1 MPSWSFS
8 SALLALC
15 SPDYENIWA
24 WPTWGTVTGCD
35 MPLFHPDFPASGEL
49 PPSTLEAVRKY
60 ANKFWDKKKEVERL
74 AYAQASRYTDTLGRS
89 LWSKWAT
96 TIAKRATI
104 NGRIDKVLEAHYRLP
119 HQLMDE
125 TRKANLGA
133 AQTQIAYPEIGL
145 TLFGEDA
152 LIDPDTPHLR
162 LKPFVHSFV
171 HMLVVMTWDRFRKS
185 VGREISKLD
194 QMRVEVNDAFT
205 AISVAEATP
214 TPFHIRVFIRKAEA
228 FIELLRRYQ
237 DNAAATEVNQW
248 IETMLDMFG
257 AVGSGDKARASKLPN
272 ALRQALEHFATANIV
287 QSLADH
293 LNMIISGATL
303 DMDMD
308 MPDIPNEFVPSPAWE
323 EGTEEYS
330 HLSVDQLWVL
340 LGLPDKAIPFFNTKL
355 DPTGLHNPWTEEG
368 NAFFEDDRNSKINLT
383 PRWHQL
389 VGLYEMMNMAFIAE
403 PVVLMDE
410 VGLGK
415 TLQIIALVACLAY
428 YRDYYHQKKY
438 FPGAFKHRMWQGK
451 NGNIPTLDSIVVV
464 PVNLQ
469 TQMESEIRRYL
480 YPGTFDIIPYIG
492 AYKSRKTF
500 WEDVVKKSVQPAGR
514 RLFMATSSALSSDGE
529 QLYKLETRKP
539 SGPLIK
545 DPKFR
550 RVSCATVYRQN
561 WLLAGIDEAHV
572 CRNLNKTHIAC
583 RALREA
589 SSCTVAMTATPVIS
603 RILDL
608 WNLGRMLG
616 LVAFVGQRPDD
627 EARKIERNLRSA
639 AREDKKTSK
648 QVGDKTLV
656 LHANLTGHH
665 MPNKVQEVMLESI
678 GAIRDAF
685 KGKVIRRTVNSED
698 YHGSRIIRLKA
709 YEEHMLLLDLYD
721 SEIRNLDII
730 ANELAQDSE
739 TGVQYGMGKAFYI
752 KFRRAITH
760 PSCNAEYEWT
770 NPESLDEWRMDPSRK
785 LDTLAE
791 IIKYHLE
798 SDGRLAVSIN
808 ADSSLVFPSSTHG
821 ENPIPMSPDKLLV
834 YAAWPSSNE
843 QILTVLQ
850 LYGNA
855 VEQFNDPA
863 GPRIM
868 IISGVGMSGLNL
880 PVANILIMIDTLWSA
895 QEDRQ
900 LIGRIWRQPQPKTVL
915 VYRLIAKNTP
925 DVFLNNISFDK
936 LAMHE
941 AFARATPSMQQLFRS
956 NIPSSMED
964 TETLSV
970 DDGDEDVDSIVADIN
985 HVEDPAPQT
994 RKRKTQAKV
1003 EINMGTKKSRIQT
1016 AFDLQ

>member
-1 MPSWSFS
+1 MAHRDW
-8 SALLALC
+8 
-15 SPDYENIWA
+15 I
-24 WPTWGTVTGCD
+24 D

-49 PPSTLEAVRKY
+49 SPSTLEAVRKY

-74 AYAQASRYTDTLGRS
+74 AYAQASRDTDTLGRS

-96 TIAKRATI
+96 AIAKRAAI

-185 VGREISKLD
+185 VGRETSKLD

-272 ALRQALEHFATANIV
+272 ALRQALEHFATANIE
-287 QSLADH
+287 QPSTWIWTCPTSLTS
-293 LNMIISGATL
+293 L
-303 DMDMD
+303 
-308 MPDIPNEFVPSPAWE
+308 
-323 EGTEEYS
+323 EEYS

-389 VGLYEMMNMAFIAE
+389 VGLYKMMNMAFIAE

-514 RLFMATSSALSSDGE
+514 RLFMAASSALSSDGK
-529 QLYKLETRKP
+529 QLYKLEARKP

-545 DPKFR
+545 DPRFR
-550 RVSCATVYRQN
+550 RVSSATVYCQS
-561 WLLAGIDEAHV
+561 WLLAGIDEANV

-589 SSCTVAMTATPVIS
+589 SSCTVAMTATPVTT
-603 RILDL
+603 RIL
-608 WNLGRMLG
+608 NLVG
-616 LVAFVGQRPDD
+616 LMEFRSNARLAHLRWPTARRRRQEDRKEPQSCSTGGQ
-627 EARKIERNLRSA
+627 
-639 AREDKKTSK
+639 KTSK
-648 QVGDKTLV
+648 QAGDKTLV
-656 LHANLTGHH
+656 LHANLTGHD

-678 GAIRDAF
+678 GVIRDAF
-685 KGKVIRRTVNSED
+685 KGKQMNW
-698 YHGSRIIRLKA
+698 LKRVKRVFSMA
-709 YEEHMLLLDLYD
+709 WE
-721 SEIRNLDII
+721 
-730 ANELAQDSE
+730 
-739 TGVQYGMGKAFYI
+739 
-752 KFRRAITH
+752 
-760 PSCNAEYEWT
+760 
-770 NPESLDEWRMDPSRK
+770 
-785 LDTLAE
+785 
-791 IIKYHLE
+791 
-798 SDGRLAVSIN
+798 RLAVSIN
-808 ADSSLVFPSSTHG
+808 ADSSVGVSVIYTG

-850 LYGNA
+850 LYGIARGNMVTLNGLMPIADRKNA
-855 VEQFNDPA
+855 VEQL
-863 GPRIM
+863 M
-868 IISGVGMSGLNL
+868 IPL
-880 PVANILIMIDTLWSA
+880 D
-895 QEDRQ
+895 
-900 LIGRIWRQPQPKTVL
+900 L
-915 VYRLIAKNTP
+915 V
-925 DVFLNNISFDK
+925 
-936 LAMHE
+936 
-941 AFARATPSMQQLFRS
+941 
-956 NIPSSMED
+956 
-964 TETLSV
+964 
-970 DDGDEDVDSIVADIN
+970 
-985 HVEDPAPQT
+985 
-994 RKRKTQAKV
+994 
-1003 EINMGTKKSRIQT
+1003 
-1016 AFDLQ
+1016 